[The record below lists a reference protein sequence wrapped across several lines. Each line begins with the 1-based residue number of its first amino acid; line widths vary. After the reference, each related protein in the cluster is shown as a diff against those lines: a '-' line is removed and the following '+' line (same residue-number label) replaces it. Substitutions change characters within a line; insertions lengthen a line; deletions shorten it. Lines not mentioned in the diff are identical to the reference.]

1 MLIQLGGRVAEN
13 ENARR
18 LTESNPLEYRGGK
31 VSELRDGEVLHLVAH
46 SGPGTFGGL
55 RADQLFQRLRDGGL
69 TPRIGGIQLHGCES
83 SSSATTL
90 SELVNARSPQWNP
103 PIKNIEV
110 RGVPG
115 YHFVTS
121 SGASWSVGAEHGNEE
136 LWKSISDSANRNPS
150 DTNVE
155 RLAEDRDMIRIANL
169 TTEASILRDLRDTVR
184 DQLTQQVQA
193 VAHRGASIVPEGK
206 ELESLERRI
215 AAFVRLTGATVLGG
229 YGTGQGLAMAQRAVT
244 QGLEVLNG
252 RLESLE
258 REIVKVRA
266 AHTTLL
272 EIQQNLP
279 DSIVGASRSQSLR
292 KAGLLYDDLTLRLL
306 LDAELE
312 HLKDRPLAT
321 LRGIRFDEPKQQP
334 KGPEVVQPVEIDDEF
349 DVEALLAEVQQAKL
363 EKLPPQ

>member
-1 MLIQLGGRVAEN
+1 MLIQLGGKYAES

-18 LTESNPLEYRGGK
+18 LAESNPLEYRGGN

-46 SGPGTFGGL
+46 TGPGTFGGL
-55 RADQLFQRLRDGGL
+55 RAGELFQRLRDEGL

-90 SELVNARSPQWNP
+90 SELVNERSPQWNP

-136 LWKSISDSANRNPS
+136 FWKSISPSVNKNPS

-155 RLAEDRDMIRIANL
+155 RLAEDGDMIRIANL

-184 DQLTQQVQA
+184 DQL
-193 VAHRGASIVPEGK
+193 EK
-206 ELESLERRI
+206 EVRAAAPRAFARQDLESLERRI

-229 YGTGQGLAMAQRAVT
+229 NGTGEGLAMAQRAVA

-252 RLESLE
+252 LLESLE
-258 REIVKVRA
+258 RKIDKVRA

-279 DSIVGASRSQSLR
+279 DSIVGATQRQSLR
-292 KAGLLYDDLTLRLL
+292 KAGLLDDDLTLGLL
-306 LDAELE
+306 KDAELQ
-312 HLKDRPLAT
+312 HLKDRLLAT

-334 KGPEVVQPVEIDDEF
+334 KGLEVEQPFEVDDDF
-349 DVEALLAEVQQAKL
+349 EALLAEVQQAKV
-363 EKLPPQ
+363 ENLPPQ

>member
-1 MLIQLGGRVAEN
+1 MLIQLGGQYAES

-55 RADQLFQRLRDGGL
+55 RAGQLFQQLRDERL

-136 LWKSISDSANRNPS
+136 FWESISDSVNRDPS

-184 DQLTQQVQA
+184 DQLEQEVQA
-193 VAHRGASIVPEGK
+193 VARRGASIVLERK
-206 ELESLERRI
+206 DLESLERRI

-229 YGTGQGLAMAQRAVT
+229 YGTGQGLAMAQRAVA

-258 REIVKVRA
+258 LQGKEIVKVRA

-279 DSIVGASRSQSLR
+279 DSIVGASQSQSLR
-292 KAGLLYDDLTLRLL
+292 KAGLLYDDLTLGPL
-306 LDAELE
+306 LDAELQ
-312 HLKDRPLAT
+312 HLKDRLLAM
-321 LRGIRFDEPKQQP
+321 LRGIRFDF
-334 KGPEVVQPVEIDDEF
+334 EVDEF
-349 DVEALLAEVQQAKL
+349 EALLAEVQQAKL